1 MKRFRLREQAG
12 ADPQTYALG
21 LKEVWEV
28 SWFPCSSH
36 CILAQSHK
44 RRCVSGSKLECF
56 CLRLAAPFAT
66 FHALG

>member
-28 SWFPCSSH
+28 RAVPRSSH
-36 CILAQSHK
+36 AVMLISTLGLSLMLAPST
-44 RRCVSGSKLECF
+44 SGDSVIACMI
-56 CLRLAAPFAT
+56 
-66 FHALG
+66 